1 MASKKNSGDGQLDAV
16 EQQLDKAEELLTR
29 AEQLEQ
35 RADEIESRF
44 KSNEA
49 PVVTTVARPTDI
61 TIVLDRSGS
70 MESTKSDAIGGFN
83 NFLAE
88 QRKLPGR
95 TAVTLVQFDDQY
107 EPVYEG
113 RPLDDAPELTD
124 KTFVPRGGT
133 ALLDAIG
140 QTIVRTDQRFA
151 KQDNPAEL
159 VIFVIITDGQENSSV
174 EYDRAKVFKMIRSHE
189 KEHNWKF
196 IFMGTNQDAIA
207 EAGAMGIMGQH
218 AMTYGAKHFRSSS
231 DVLARKMMAY
241 RSSGNTEDLA
251 FTPEDRQ
258 EANPEE

>member
-1 MASKKNSGDGQLDAV
+1 MARKNHSDDGRLDAV

-44 KSNEA
+44 ESDKV

-83 NFLAE
+83 SFLAE
-88 QRKLPGR
+88 QRKVPGR

-113 RPLDDAPELTD
+113 RPLDEAPELTD
-124 KTFVPRGGT
+124 RTFVPRGGT

-140 QTIVRTDQRFA
+140 RTIVRTDERFA
-151 KQDNPAEL
+151 KQDSPAEL

-174 EYDRAKVFKMIRSHE
+174 EYDRAKVFKLIRARE
-189 KEHNWKF
+189 QEHNWKF

-207 EAGAMGIMGQH
+207 EAHDIGIMAQH
-218 AMTYGAKHFRSSS
+218 AIQYGAQHFRTSS
-231 DVLARKMMAY
+231 DIMARKMAAY
-241 RSSGNTEDLA
+241 RSSGKTEDLD
-251 FTPEDRQ
+251 FTPQDRK
-258 EANPEE
+258 EANPDE